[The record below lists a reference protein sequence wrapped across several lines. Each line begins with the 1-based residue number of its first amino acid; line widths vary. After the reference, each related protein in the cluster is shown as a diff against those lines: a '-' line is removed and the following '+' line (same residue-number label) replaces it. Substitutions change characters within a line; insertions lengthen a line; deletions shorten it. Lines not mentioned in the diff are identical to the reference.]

1 MAEKEVTDD
10 NKKDLAKAMTDAMN
24 DVVKDM
30 KNKYDIET
38 PLKIGKVI
46 NKAIQDYITDKT
58 KLDCTYEGILTEG
71 GGPDPLTEYSATV
84 TGKIDPCPTGRTLF
98 LWGISLTAC
107 MKLTLIIGKSTDDID
122 PPIVPTGSIPAFP
135 SLVVDFNQDD
145 IQDKYKNSEK
155 KDLQMEC
162 FTVLAGNIL
171 DAVAN
176 SIISGYGSTH
186 SGLSTGSSVIKKIS
200 FS

>member
-1 MAEKEVTDD
+1 
-10 NKKDLAKAMTDAMN
+10 
-24 DVVKDM
+24 
-30 KNKYDIET
+30 
-38 PLKIGKVI
+38 
-46 NKAIQDYITDKT
+46 
-58 KLDCTYEGILTEG
+58 
-71 GGPDPLTEYSATV
+71 
-84 TGKIDPCPTGRTLF
+84 
-98 LWGISLTAC
+98 
-107 MKLTLIIGKSTDDID
+107 MKLTLIIGKSVSKIE

-171 DAVAN
+171 DAVAD
-176 SIISGYGSTH
+176 SIIAGYGSTH
-186 SGLSTGSSVIKKIS
+186 SGLSAGSSVIKKIS